1 MREEVIVNKYLTG
14 LWNRTAPVGADY
26 ISARG
31 QLRYLQGFHIPPPG
45 KGAYIMRPYSHT
57 PDFLVGA
64 DALMPPPLP
73 GRCAARVDQEI
84 DPYKVHSNAP
94 ISFHRGCLWFAHNIL
109 YLSL

>member
-1 MREEVIVNKYLTG
+1 MNKYLTG

-31 QLRYLQGFHIPPPG
+31 QLRYLQGFHKPPPG

-64 DALMPPPLP
+64 DAHIRPAAARPLR
-73 GRCAARVDQEI
+73 GRVDQEI